1 LTDATIDGYNTVI
14 FDPAKNNLSEIIKWL
29 ADNPDVRE
37 VMGKRNRE
45 IACECFDIR
54 IWQARW
60 DVVLRQ
66 FGG

>member
-1 LTDATIDGYNTVI
+1 
-14 FDPAKNNLSEIIKWL
+14 
-29 ADNPDVRE
+29 
-37 VMGKRNRE
+37 MGKRNRE